1 MNENLSKIYSFF
13 PEKDRERKKRGRKYK
28 EVIRRIS
35 RHVPS
40 EIFFTFNGHQRQ
52 TPPFRFSRL
61 GFGLE
66 TTRPWNRRDSPVSM
80 ERHKVTEIVNFEKPI
95 FRTVPHSR
103 DCSISLARRNATTY
117 LEILRNSFPLFINRS
132 SKYARILI
140 KYRCVYMMRFRKK

>member
-13 PEKDRERKKRGRKYK
+13 PEKGRERKKRGRKYK
-28 EVIRRIS
+28 EVIQRIS

-103 DCSISLARRNATTY
+103 KEVVRDHSLEGTQRRIWKFFVILFRY
-117 LEILRNSFPLFINRS
+117 L
-132 SKYARILI
+132 
-140 KYRCVYMMRFRKK
+140 

>member
-1 MNENLSKIYSFF
+1 MNRFIYIAIVAMNENLSKIYSFF
-13 PEKDRERKKRGRKYK
+13 PEKGRERKKRGRKYE

-35 RHVPS
+35 RRVPS

-103 DCSISLARRNATTY
+103 KEVVRYHSLEGTQRRIWKFFVILFRY
-117 LEILRNSFPLFINRS
+117 L
-132 SKYARILI
+132 
-140 KYRCVYMMRFRKK
+140 